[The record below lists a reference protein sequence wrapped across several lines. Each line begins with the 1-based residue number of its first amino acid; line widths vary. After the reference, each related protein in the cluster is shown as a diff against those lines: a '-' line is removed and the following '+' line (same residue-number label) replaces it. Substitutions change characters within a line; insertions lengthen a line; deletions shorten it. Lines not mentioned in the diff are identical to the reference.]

1 MNDQII
7 HLLERK
13 DYVPSSVPELLQQ
26 LRWPPNRQPEL
37 QAALRTLERA
47 GRITRTKGNRYILS
61 LEADLIPGRLQ
72 MNRAGK
78 GFLQPDDAGL
88 KEIMIPEN
96 ETGTALHGDRVL
108 VRRNLRTRGLR
119 PDRGVA
125 QETGSVIRIL
135 ERKRSQIVGTL
146 QRGRQFL
153 YVIPDDPRMQ
163 QDVIV
168 PEPRDVG
175 RKPNLGDKVVV
186 ELQEWESRHKNP
198 EGEIIEVLGPPD
210 AEGVDMLSV
219 LRQYNLPLHF
229 PKPVLAEAR
238 ANGTTVQ
245 PHELV
250 GRADCRAHQVITIDP
265 DDAKD
270 FDDAICL
277 QRSDDGHWRLWVHIA
292 DVSHYVKPGTALD
305 AEARKRGNSTYLVD
319 RVIPMLPEALSNEL
333 CSLKPNVDRLT
344 KCVEF
349 VVADDGRVLSTK
361 FYPAVIHSKRRFTY
375 KEVFA
380 ILQERSSQLSGG
392 NRRAATISAASSGAT
407 LVNADAQPPS
417 FPTLVRGGVV
427 AARQPLPDNSIV
439 QMLHDAHELAQN
451 IRRLRFKAGSLALD
465 FPETKIRLDEQGRVL
480 RIEKIENDVSHQL
493 IEEYMLL
500 ANEAVAAR
508 LMSQNIKAIYRVH
521 EEPDARRIG
530 EFREDV
536 LSHHIP
542 CGNLTKRPEVAKLLQ
557 KLDTIPIGAA
567 LKIGF
572 LRSLMRARYAV
583 EPLGHYG
590 LAKAKYTHFTSPIR
604 RYADLVVHRALFPG
618 SAPASGAVFRASA
631 ETPGAPRRSEYSSH
645 HHAREAGREARPA
658 TPGTHSLK
666 ETAEHISDTERNSA
680 DAERDSKDVKM
691 YAFLKAQLAMAK
703 PPVYPALVIDV
714 RNFGF
719 FVDVPGLAMSG
730 LIHCSS
736 LTDDFYEFDEARG
749 TLSGRRN
756 RRVFR
761 LGDKVEVQI
770 AKVDSFKKQVDF
782 RLAREER
789 KANDDR
795 GDRSRPP
802 QRSQQRF
809 DDRRPQ
815 PAQDRR
821 SPRPQQGQLQRGPQ
835 RFQDRQQSR
844 PQPGQPPRGPSRPP
858 QQKSEQAARPPQY
871 QKPGQFKS
879 QSQSRPP
886 LPNRPSRDAKPE
898 PARPQSGGGN
908 FRAGP
913 SRPQIPSSHSRSK
926 FGGRRRR

>member
-1 MNDQII
+1 VLGNPGNFSHSPHQTRAARAIIFMETQILT
-7 HLLERK
+7 LLGQP
-13 DYVPSSVPELLQQ
+13 DYTPANVPEMLQQ
-26 LRWPPNRQPEL
+26 LGWPPPRQQEL
-37 QAALRTLERA
+37 QRLLRTLEQT
-47 GRITRTKGNRYILS
+47 GQITRTKGNRYILS
-61 LEADLIPGRLQ
+61 READLIPGRIQ
-72 MNRAGK
+72 INRAGK
-78 GFLQPDDAGL
+78 GFLAPDDTGL

-108 VRRNLRTRGLR
+108 VRRNLRPRGLR
-119 PDRGVA
+119 PDRGA
-125 QETGSVIRIL
+125 TQETGSVIRIL
-135 ERKRSQIVGTL
+135 ERKRSRIVGTL

-153 YVIPDDPRMQ
+153 YVIPDDPRMPH
-163 QDVIV
+163 DIYV

-186 ELQEWESRHKNP
+186 ELIEWTSRHNNP
-198 EGEIIEVLGPPD
+198 EGEVIEVLGAPD
-210 AEGVDMLSV
+210 EEGVDMLSV

-238 ANGTTVQ
+238 AIGSVVQ
-245 PHELV
+245 PHELA
-250 GRADCRAHQVITIDP
+250 GREDCRAHQVITIDP

-277 QRSDDGHWRLWVHIA
+277 ERTASGQWKLWVHIA

-305 AEARKRGNSTYLVD
+305 VEARKRGNSTYLVD

-349 VVADDGRVLSTK
+349 LVANDGRVLSTK

-380 ILQERSSQLSGG
+380 ILQERSSQLGGG

-407 LVNADAQPPS
+407 LANEDDAQSPAIPP
-417 FPTLVRGGVV
+417 LVRGGAV
-427 AARQPLPDNSIV
+427 AARQPLPVSII
-439 QMLHDAHELAQN
+439 QMLHDAHELAQK
-451 IRRLRFKAGSLALD
+451 IRRLRFQNGSLALD

-508 LMSQNIKAIYRVH
+508 LMSENQKAIYRVH
-521 EEPDARRIG
+521 EEPDARRIN

-542 CGNLTKRPEVAKLLQ
+542 CGNLTKRPEVSKLLQ

-604 RYADLVVHRALFPG
+604 RYADLVVHRALFQ
-618 SAPASGAVFRASA
+618 ASHG
-631 ETPGAPRRSEYSSH
+631 P
-645 HHAREAGREARPA
+645 
-658 TPGTHSLK
+658 THSLK
-666 ETAEHISDTERNSA
+666 ETADHISDTERNSA

-691 YAFLKAQLAMAK
+691 YAFLKAQLAMPK

-749 TLSGRRN
+749 TLTGRRT

-782 RLAREER
+782 RLASEER
-789 KANDDR
+789 KGRDDQS
-795 GDRSRPP
+795 DRSRPP
-802 QRSQQRF
+802 QRSQQQ
-809 DDRRPQ
+809 RPFEQRQ
-815 PAQDRR
+815 PK
-821 SPRPQQGQLQRGPQ
+821 RGPQ
-835 RFQDRQQSR
+835 RFQDRQQ
-844 PQPGQPPRGPSRPP
+844 PRGQKSGSTRPP
-858 QQKSEQAARPPQY
+858 QQQKS
-871 QKPGQFKS
+871 GQFKT

-886 LPNRPSRDAKPE
+886 LPSRPSRDAKSQS
-898 PARPQSGGGN
+898 ARPQSGSGN

>member
-1 MNDQII
+1 MEEQVLT
-7 HLLERK
+7 LLAHK
-13 DYVPSSVPELLQQ
+13 DYAPATAAELLQQ
-26 LRWPPNRQPEL
+26 LRLSPDRQSQLNRV
-37 QAALRTLERA
+37 LRQLERT
-47 GRITRTKGNRYILS
+47 GQITRTKNDRFIKS
-61 LEADLIPGRLQ
+61 VEADLIPGRLQ
-72 MNRAGK
+72 LNRAGK

-108 VRRNLRTRGLR
+108 VRRNLRPRGLR
-119 PDRGVA
+119 PDRGA
-125 QETGSVIRIL
+125 APETGSVIRIL
-135 ERKRSQIVGTL
+135 ERKRTQIVGTL

-153 YVIPDDPRMQ
+153 FVRPDDPRMQ
-163 QDVIV
+163 QDIYV

-175 RKPNLGDKVVV
+175 RKPNIGDKVVV
-186 ELQEWESRHKNP
+186 ELGEWESRHTNP
-198 EGEIIEVLGPPD
+198 EGEIIEVLGAPD
-210 AEGVDMLSV
+210 EEGVDMLSV

-229 PKPVLAEAR
+229 PKEVLAEAR

-250 GRADCRAHQVITIDP
+250 GREDCRAHQVITIDP

-277 QRSDDGHWRLWVHIA
+277 ERTASGQWKLWVHIA

-305 AEARKRGNSTYLVD
+305 DEARKRGNSTYLVD

-333 CSLKPNVDRLT
+333 CSLKPDVDRLT

-349 VVADDGRVLSTK
+349 LVADDGRVLSTK
-361 FYPAVIHSKRRFTY
+361 FHPAVIHSQRRFTY

-380 ILQERSSQLSGG
+380 ILQ
-392 NRRAATISAASSGAT
+392 
-407 LVNADAQPPS
+407 QPPS
-417 FPTLVRGGVV
+417 SAPIER
-427 AARQPLPDNSIV
+427 
-439 QMLHDAHELAQN
+439 MLHDAHELAQK
-451 IRRLRFKAGSLALD
+451 IRRLRFKNGSLALD

-508 LMSQNIKAIYRVH
+508 LMSQNVKAIYRVH
-521 EEPDARRIG
+521 EEPDARRIN

-542 CGNLTKRPEVAKLLQ
+542 CGNLTKRPEVAKLLD
-557 KLDTIPIGAA
+557 KLDTLPIGPA

-604 RYADLVVHRALFPG
+604 RYADLVVHRALFQAG
-618 SAPASGAVFRASA
+618 HNASG
-631 ETPGAPRRSEYSSH
+631 
-645 HHAREAGREARPA
+645 
-658 TPGTHSLK
+658 SLK

-691 YAFLKAQLAMAK
+691 YAFLKAQLAMPK

-736 LTDDFYEFDEARG
+736 LTDDFYDFDEARG
-749 TLSGRRN
+749 TLTGRRN

-761 LGDKVEVQI
+761 LGDKVDVQI

-782 RLAREER
+782 RLARAER
-789 KANDDR
+789 KGRDDR
-795 GDRSRPP
+795 GDRFRPP
-802 QRSQQRF
+802 QSRDRDRSPGATGEQRGG
-809 DDRRPQ
+809 RPQ
-815 PAQDRR
+815 FQKSQGWRRAADGDRPHSKR
-821 SPRPQQGQLQRGPQ
+821 QPQGSPQQEQRT
-835 RFQDRQQSR
+835 FKTSHS
-844 PQPGQPPRGPSRPP
+844 QPGQSPRGPSRPP
-858 QQKSEQAARPPQY
+858 QRKFGKFKTQPNRPT
-871 QKPGQFKS
+871 
-879 QSQSRPP
+879 
-886 LPNRPSRDAKPE
+886 LPNRPSRDAKSQSS
-898 PARPQSGGGN
+898 RPQSGGGN
-908 FRAGP
+908 FQAG
-913 SRPQIPSSHSRSK
+913 SARPQIPSSHSRSK